1 MKELMYKSTRGSENF
16 VTASKA
22 IINGISED
30 GGLYVPESIPKINFD
45 AEKLKGLDYKS
56 LAFLIMKEF
65 FTDFTEDELKH
76 CINSAYDDKFETP
89 EITPVTK
96 ISDEYFLELYHGPT
110 LAFKDVA
117 LSILPHLLKTSVKKQ
132 GIDKKVLILT
142 ATSGDTGKAALSGF
156 NNVDGIKIMV
166 FYPENGVSRIQ
177 RLQMLTHDGK
187 NTSVVGIKGNFDD
200 AQTAVKNI
208 FTDEAVKNTISKNGY
223 IFSSANSIN
232 IGRLIPQVVYYFYSY
247 LSLYKNG
254 EIGKDEKINF
264 VVPTGNFGDILAGFL
279 AKKMGLPIN
288 KLICASNKNKV
299 LYDFINTGIYNRNRD
314 FFVTNSPSMD
324 ILVSS
329 NLERLL
335 YFISGES
342 STVVSELMQ
351 SLKTKGEYEITSKMK
366 ENLYDF
372 CAGFA
377 SETETSNAIKDL
389 YEKHGK
395 IIDTHTAVAY
405 YVYNKYKADSKDTT
419 KTVIL
424 ATASP
429 YKFPKAVMEAIDDK
443 FNGLDEFILID
454 EMNKLSNYK
463 TPMPIKGIDKKPIV
477 HNTVCEK
484 NEINNVILKYAK

>member
-1 MKELMYKSTRGSENF
+1 MKELMYKSTRGSKNF
-16 VTASKA
+16 VTASEA

-30 GGLYVPESIPKINFD
+30 GGLYVPDTIPKINFD
-45 AEKLKGLDYKS
+45 AEKLKDIDYKS
-56 LAFLIMKEF
+56 LAFLVMKEF

-76 CINSAYDDKFETP
+76 CIDSAYDNKFETS

-96 ISDEYFLELYHGPT
+96 ISNEYFLELYHGPT

-117 LSILPHLLKTSVKKQ
+117 LSILPHLLKTAVKKQ
-132 GIDKKVLILT
+132 SIDKKILILT

-166 FYPENGVSRIQ
+166 FYPESGISPIQ

-200 AQTAVKNI
+200 AQTAVKRI
-208 FTDEAVKNTISKNGY
+208 FTDKSVKDAIAKNGY
-223 IFSSANSIN
+223 TFSSANSIN

-247 LSLYKNG
+247 LSLYKSG
-254 EIGKDEKINF
+254 EIKKGEKINF

-279 AKKMGLPIN
+279 AKKMGLPVN

-314 FFVTNSPSMD
+314 FYVTNSPSMD

-335 YFISGES
+335 YFVSGENS
-342 STVVSELMQ
+342 NIINDLMQ
-351 SLKTKGEYEITSKMK
+351 SLKTNGEYKITDEMK
-366 ENLYDF
+366 ENLSDF

-377 SETETSNAIKDL
+377 SETETCSSIRDL

-405 YVYNKYKADSKDTT
+405 HVYNKYKADSKDNA
-419 KTVIL
+419 KSVIL

-429 YKFPKAVMEAIDDK
+429 YKFPKAVMTAIDNK
-443 FNGLDEFILID
+443 FAKFDDFALID

-463 TPMPIKGIDKKPIV
+463 TPAPIKDIDKKPIV
-477 HNTVCEK
+477 HNTICEK
-484 NEINNVILKYAK
+484 DEINDVVLKYAK